1 MTQSGTNTNSNLGEL
16 PARPVDGAVEHQRT
30 GEQPADRILCCSYEF
45 PPLGGGGSHVVA
57 GLSRHL
63 TALGCEVDVVTMG
76 AFDLPAIDVVGG
88 VQVRRLGRSRI
99 RTDVCYPP
107 EMALYLLR
115 AQRYLSQLLAR
126 RRFAVNHTHFIFPD
140 GILAWRLRRLAGLRY
155 VITAHGSDVP
165 GYNPDRFVG
174 MHRLLS
180 PLWQKV
186 VRDADAIV
194 CPSRHLEQL
203 VLAAAPQAKTTVI
216 PNGIELN
223 RFASD
228 RERQPAILVV
238 ARLFDRKGVQHV
250 LEALRDRNYP
260 FTVHI
265 VGDGPARAD
274 LERLASASKTPVR
287 FWGWLDNGSEQLQ
300 ELLETSQ
307 IFVYP
312 STQENFPVAL
322 LEAMAAGLAIVTT
335 VGTGCDEVVGDSA
348 VLVRPG
354 NSGDI
359 RAALDRL
366 TADPGLRAAKG
377 AAALARLRSSFG
389 WQAIAR
395 RYRELLLPER
405 KTVGSA

>member
-1 MTQSGTNTNSNLGEL
+1 M
-16 PARPVDGAVEHQRT
+16 PARPADGTVEHRRASDP
-30 GEQPADRILCCSYEF
+30 PADRILCCSYEF

-63 TALGCEVDVVTMG
+63 TALGCDVDVVTMG
-76 AFDLPAIDVVGG
+76 AFDLPASVVVAG
-88 VQVRRLGRSRI
+88 VKVRRLGRF
-99 RTDVCYPP
+99 RTRADVCYPA

-115 AQRYLSQLLAR
+115 AQGYLSRLLAR
-126 RRFAVNHTHFIFPD
+126 RRFAVNHAHFIFPD

-174 MHRLLS
+174 MHRLMS
-180 PLWQKV
+180 PIWRRV

-203 VLAAAPQAKTTVI
+203 VLAAAPQARTTLI

-223 RFASD
+223 RFSSD
-228 RERQPAILVV
+228 RKRQPAILVV
-238 ARLFDRKGVQHV
+238 ARLFERKGVQHV

-274 LERLASASKTPVR
+274 LERLARASRTPVR
-287 FWGWLDNGSEQLQ
+287 FWGWLDNGSEQLKD
-300 ELLETSQ
+300 LLETSQ

-366 TADPGLRAAKG
+366 VADPGLRAAKG
-377 AAALARLRSSFG
+377 AAALARLQCSFG
-389 WQAIAR
+389 WEGIAR
-395 RYRELLLPER
+395 RYREILLPER
-405 KTVGSA
+405 KTAGSA